1 MKKRGKSLEKFIG
14 ETKEMK
20 VFRYFLILTIA
31 ILGFS
36 FIDANAQSYSGAKS
50 ARDLEQKV
58 FKKLIALPY
67 YGVFDHIAYK
77 VSGNTVT
84 LYGKVASLGTRKE
97 AEQAVKRIDGVEN
110 VVNHI
115 ENLPPSSFDNAIRAR
130 LLRTFNDTAGVGGY
144 LREPNPSVRL
154 IVDNGHVTLE
164 GYVSNRGTYNVMT
177 ILAKS
182 VPGVFSVTNNLVI
195 EKEMVK

>member
-1 MKKRGKSLEKFIG
+1 
-14 ETKEMK
+14 MK
-20 VFRYFLILTIA
+20 VFRYFLILSIA

-36 FIDANAQSYSGAKS
+36 FVDANAQSYSGTKS

-84 LYGKVASLGTRKE
+84 LYGKVISLGTRKD
-97 AEQAVKRIDGVEN
+97 AEQAVKRIEGVAN

-115 ENLPPSSFDNAIRAR
+115 ENLSPSSFDNAIRAR
-130 LLRTFNDTAGVGGY
+130 LLRTFNDTAGVSGY

-154 IVDNGHVTLE
+154 IVDNGRVTLE
-164 GYVSNRGTYNVMT
+164 GYVNNRGTSNLMN
-177 ILAKS
+177 ILANGI
-182 VPGVFSVTNNLVI
+182 PGVFSVTNNLVI
-195 EKEMVK
+195 EKEMIK

>member
-1 MKKRGKSLEKFIG
+1 MKYIRN
-14 ETKEMK
+14 
-20 VFRYFLILTIA
+20 FLVL
-31 ILGFS
+31 S
-36 FIDANAQSYSGAKS
+36 FAFLAFFAFNATAQTVGSSTRS
-50 ARDLEQKV
+50 IEQKV
-58 FKKLIALPY
+58 MKKLIALPY

-84 LYGKVASLGTRKE
+84 LYGKVVSLGTRKE
-97 AEQAVKRIDGVEN
+97 AEQAVKNIDGVAN

-115 ENLPPSSFDNAIRAR
+115 ENLSPSSFDQAIRAR
-130 LLRTFNDTAGVGGY
+130 LLRTFNDTAGIGGY

-164 GYVSNRGTYNVMT
+164 GYVNNRGTSNLMN
-177 ILAKS
+177 ILANGI
-182 VPGVFSVTNNLVI
+182 PGVFSVTNNLVI